1 MSSPPHS
8 SPPINGSGE
17 LSVGLNSSGNLDGT
31 NLLNSNY
38 TTTINTPNNPTTTT
52 TTTNNNIGKGSSI
65 AADGDLLYEETR
77 KGVRESASIMEFMKK
92 RVKIEEDYAR
102 ALLQLCKSFPMGSKY
117 ELPTNLFIILYK
129 LFSFLII
136 LVHILPIINRCSLS
150 GSAIGESFSNL
161 LECTAK
167 QAGYVVYPYSLIS
180 PCYLSPSLLVDVF
193 RLSNLLVQQELP
205 YRCIP
210 NHS

>member
-1 MSSPPHS
+1 MHATVTCFATKDLPPFCHPPPLLSQLTSSTQLIMSSPPHS

-17 LSVGLNSSGNLDGT
+17 LYVGLNSSGNLDGT
-31 NLLNSNY
+31 NLPNSNY
-38 TTTINTPNNPTTTT
+38 TTTTTINTPNNPTTT

-117 ELPTNLFIILYK
+117 ELPTNLFIFYIYFSVFSLY
-129 LFSFLII
+129 
-136 LVHILPIINRCSLS
+136 
-150 GSAIGESFSNL
+150 
-161 LECTAK
+161 
-167 QAGYVVYPYSLIS
+167 
-180 PCYLSPSLLVDVF
+180 
-193 RLSNLLVQQELP
+193 
-205 YRCIP
+205 
-210 NHS
+210 